1 MFDEPIKTGHM
12 YNATATVAPAPSDSN
27 FVSVVRVA
35 LAAVMA
41 PIEPCRVAQS
51 GMAPFHRSIIMART
65 LILAASAVAMALASG
80 AALADSA
87 HMDQIVDEGGIQ
99 TVCTGVGSAKDDPQF
114 QNWPA
119 QIEFSNEGSQYLS
132 GVHIA
137 ISQNGNV
144 VRDTVCNGPWFLV
157 KGTGTYQV
165 KGSFEGMQDKTGTFT
180 ANGPHKRIV
189 LQFAK
194 APNQ

>member
-1 MFDEPIKTGHM
+1 
-12 YNATATVAPAPSDSN
+12 
-27 FVSVVRVA
+27 
-35 LAAVMA
+35 MA
-41 PIEPCRVAQS
+41 
-51 GMAPFHRSIIMART
+51 GT
-65 LILAASAVAMALASG
+65 AMAFALTAG

-87 HMDQIVDEGGIQ
+87 PMDQIVNDGGIE
-99 TVCTGVGSAKDDPQF
+99 TACTGVGSAKDDPQF

-119 QIEFSNEGSQYLS
+119 QIEFSNQGTQYLS
-132 GVHIA
+132 GVHIV

-157 KGTGTYQV
+157 RGNGTYQV
-165 KGSFEGMQDKTGTFT
+165 KGSFEGMQDKSGTFS
-180 ANGPHKRIV
+180 ANGPHRRVV